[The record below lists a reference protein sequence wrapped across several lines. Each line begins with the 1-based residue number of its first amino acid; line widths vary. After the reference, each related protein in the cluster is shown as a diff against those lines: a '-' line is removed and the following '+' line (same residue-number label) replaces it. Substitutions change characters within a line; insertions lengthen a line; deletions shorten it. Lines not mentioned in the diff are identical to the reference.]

1 MNMPKKFKLNTEDF
15 KVYYDDVKK
24 THVCESLDTGEKTNI
39 GVLGLFL
46 QMGILKTVEGDE
58 KATEE
63 IPTLKQRLDDLES
76 KLGGVLK
83 DSGKKEPEKKEEL
96 VKEIEEEKKPKSD
109 IKKHIIE
116 KVLEQA
122 VDEDFE
128 EEKPKKK
135 VKEEEKEVEEEVTEE
150 SDEEV
155 DNWMDI

>member
-1 MNMPKKFKLNTEDF
+1 MPKKFKLNTKDF

-46 QMGILKTVEGDE
+46 QMGVLKTVEGDE
-58 KATEE
+58 PATEE

-83 DSGKKEPEKKEEL
+83 DSGKNLERKEEL
-96 VKEIEEEKKPKSD
+96 VKEIKEEKKPKSD

-116 KVLEQA
+116 RVLEQA

-135 VKEEEKEVEEEVTEE
+135 VKGEEKEVVEGATEE
-150 SDEEV
+150 SDEEI